1 MHTGIE
7 RRPFKVL
14 RPVRHSTAMVIARYS
29 ARIPAVIG
37 GPEVQPGDL
46 LWRALRVAGL
56 CAACAFTFFLLS
68 ERNLLKRSG
77 EILPPGP
84 VTAQRVHYAAQ
95 TAAAADAKALTNV
108 MEAPA
113 FAVPEDRKLKVT
125 EFALSVSREF
135 QNLGDIQVRLMGLNS
150 GSGSYDITVRTNE
163 REFYRQ
169 DVKVNEHL
177 ALAKNPRNSAEI
189 VVAAISQNRVFG
201 YLSEPY
207 RNGIRAHG
215 RRHRRSRT

>member
-1 MHTGIE
+1 MNTGIE

-14 RPVRHSTAMVIARYS
+14 RPVKHSTAMVIARYS

-37 GPEVQPGDL
+37 GPEAQSGDL

-77 EILPPGP
+77 EVLPPAP
-84 VTAQRVHYAAQ
+84 VTAQRVHYGAQ
-95 TAAAADAKALTNV
+95 TVAPADAKALATV

-113 FAVPEDRKLKVT
+113 FALPDGKNLKVT

-135 QNLGDIQVRLMGLNS
+135 QDLGDIQVRLMALNS
-150 GSGSYDITVRTNE
+150 ASGSYDITVRTNE

-189 VVAAISQNRVFG
+189 VVAAIAQNRVFG
-201 YLSEPY
+201 YLSEP
-207 RNGIRAHG
+207 RRHS
-215 RRHRRSRT
+215 RRHRRSHT